1 MGLDFLLYADAV
13 FFFSMDNVNWDTYE
27 YIGDPVVIGDFKVK
41 VSADGGTT
49 WNDLYST
56 VESSKDKS
64 FEELLNESGQPAK
77 QISVSLAEYAGK
89 KVKIAFVSSGKDTNS
104 VFVDA
109 VRVGYPRLSASY
121 AHPGGT
127 LFFGYDKEMTAD

>member
-41 VSADGGTT
+41 VSVDGGTT

-77 QISVSLAEYAGK
+77 QI
-89 KVKIAFVSSGKDTNS
+89 
-104 VFVDA
+104 
-109 VRVGYPRLSASY
+109 PSASPNMP
-121 AHPGGT
+121 ARRLRSLSSAREKTPILSSST
-127 LFFGYDKEMTAD
+127 LCA